1 VVIMNFRLY
10 DGTVRC
16 ADHMDASSYQG
27 TTSDPCAYCPTE
39 STTCPDCW
47 ALPGECACIPSP
59 PKVNRYRV
67 LFGHPGEPTAGIL
80 FSVDAPT
87 PGHAQ
92 DLCNDAVRDEGG
104 LLDGCVFTIWPV
116 PVDN

>member
-1 VVIMNFRLY
+1 MNFRLY

-16 ADHMDASSYQG
+16 TDHMDASSYQG

-39 STTCPDCW
+39 STPDVMATTD
-47 ALPGECACIPSP
+47 ALPI
-59 PKVNRYRV
+59 NRYRV

-92 DLCNDAVRDEGG
+92 DLCNDAVREEGG
-104 LLDGCVFTIWPV
+104 LLDGCVFTIWPDPV
-116 PVDN
+116 PVS

>member
-1 VVIMNFRLY
+1 MNFRLY

-16 ADHMDASSYQG
+16 MDHMDASSYQG
-27 TTSDPCAYCPTE
+27 TTSDPCAYCPAVQQRD
-39 STTCPDCW
+39 P
-47 ALPGECACIPSP
+47 AL
-59 PKVNRYRV
+59 NRYRV

-80 FSVDAPT
+80 MSVDAPT

-104 LLDGCVFTIWPV
+104 LLDGCNFTIWPE
-116 PVDN
+116 PVSN

>member
-1 VVIMNFRLY
+1 MNYRLY

-16 ADHMDASSYQG
+16 ADHMDASSYLG
-27 TTSDPCAYCPTE
+27 TTSEPCAYCPQ
-39 STTCPDCW
+39 P
-47 ALPGECACIPSP
+47 
-59 PKVNRYRV
+59 VNRYRV
-67 LFGHPGEPTAGIL
+67 LFAQPGQPTAGIL

-92 DLCNDAVRDEGG
+92 DLCNNAVRDEGG